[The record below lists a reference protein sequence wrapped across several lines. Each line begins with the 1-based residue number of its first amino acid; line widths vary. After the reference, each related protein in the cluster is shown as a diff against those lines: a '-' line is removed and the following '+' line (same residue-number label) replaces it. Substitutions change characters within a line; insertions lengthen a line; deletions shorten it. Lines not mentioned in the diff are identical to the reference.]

1 MEKAKKSY
9 SKTLTVFSLMLLF
22 IWLENS
28 CVHPSL
34 PAMQNVAASGP
45 APEIFPD
52 YTDLTLPSNIGPIHF
67 QIRAEGKRFR
77 VFLESSNG
85 DVIQMKER
93 SGGFYIS
100 SAQWQ
105 SFLRSNQGLT
115 YHIRIYKKE
124 KGKWY
129 GFAPIVNR
137 ISSDPVDPFLVYRLI
152 PPGYET
158 WSAMGL
164 YQRDLTGFREY
175 PVLENKHMEENCV
188 NCHSFAGGSTGN
200 MMFHIRGSLGGTM
213 IKHGNQIEKVD
224 LKREKTLS
232 AGVYPSFHPSGAYI
246 AYSTNKIEQ
255 YFHAS
260 PEKSIEVLDRRS
272 DLIIYNIET
281 GEVTHVPG
289 TRGDQYMETFPNW
302 SPDGR
307 HLYFS
312 RSEAQADTPFDSIL
326 YDIYRIA
333 FNPEEAMFGD
343 AEPVVIV
350 SDKHQSASFPRI
362 SPDGKYLLYTVHNY
376 GTFPIWHKE
385 ADLYLTDLSTGETS
399 YPTEI
404 NSDESDSFHS
414 WSSNSKWIV
423 FSSRRYDGLHTRL
436 YLAHMDEQGNFQKP
450 FILPQ
455 RDPRFYDR
463 FFYSYNV
470 PELITG
476 KLDVHPREWVRA
488 ALR

>member
-1 MEKAKKSY
+1 
-9 SKTLTVFSLMLLF
+9 V
-22 IWLENS
+22 
-28 CVHPSL
+28 
-34 PAMQNVAASGP
+34 
-45 APEIFPD
+45 
-52 YTDLTLPSNIGPIHF
+52 
-67 QIRAEGKRFR
+67 
-77 VFLESSNG
+77 
-85 DVIQMKER
+85 
-93 SGGFYIS
+93 
-100 SAQWQ
+100 
-105 SFLRSNQGLT
+105 NQ
-115 YHIRIYKKE
+115 
-124 KGKWY
+124 
-129 GFAPIVNR
+129 

-158 WSAMGL
+158 WSTMGL
-164 YQRDLTGFREY
+164 YQRDLTGFRES
-175 PVLENKHMEENCV
+175 PIIKNKHIEENCV
-188 NCHSFAGGSTGN
+188 NCHSFAGGSTES

-213 IKHGNQIEKVD
+213 IKNGKKIEKVD

-232 AGVYPSFHPSGAYI
+232 AGVYPSVHPSGGYI

-260 PEKSIEVLDRRS
+260 PEKSIEVMDRRS
-272 DLIIYNIET
+272 DLIIYNIHT
-281 GEVTHVPG
+281 GEVNHVPG

-333 FNPEEAMFGD
+333 FNPEDVLFGD
-343 AEPVVIV
+343 PEPVAIV

-362 SPDGKYLLYTVHNY
+362 SPDGRFLLYTVHNY

-385 ADLYLTDLSTGETS
+385 ADLYLMNLSNGEIS
-399 YPTEI
+399 YPSEI
-404 NSDESDSFHS
+404 NSEDSDSFHS

-436 YLAHMDEQGNFQKP
+436 YLAHMDKDGNFQKA

-463 FFYSYNV
+463 FFFSYNV
-470 PELITG
+470 PELITEKVAPG
-476 KLDVHPREWVRA
+476 PRDWVHA
-488 ALR
+488 AKR